1 MAEEN
6 NNIEELL
13 GSEENLNKAIAIIK
27 GKSFAVMPIKDFN
40 EQEQNLRKDLRKE
53 IGSHFG
59 AELSEI
65 DIALSEHL
73 GIDKEGNE
81 KTNAFIKRV
90 IPTLKTE
97 LDTLKKAKEDGLSGS
112 ESLKAE
118 RDSLLEKLNTSAKE
132 KEELE
137 NSFKTTLTNKDKE
150 FIVNAELSKLT
161 FKEGIA
167 DIVLAPAKKEF
178 INSVLSK
185 STLEEG
191 KLVFK
196 DEGVTIRN
204 DKNEPITVF
213 ELASKEFI
221 NSVLSK
227 STLEEGKLVFKDE
240 GVTIRNDK
248 NEPITVFE
256 LASKEFESVLSTDN
270 VIKGLGNG
278 DNTNNNS
285 KSSLS
290 LFAAGRKPTNFGE
303 AELTIKAY
311 YESKGE
317 RIVNGSKKMLQGLSE
332 LRAIY
337 KF

>member
-13 GSEENLNKAIAIIK
+13 GNEENLNKAIAIIK

-40 EQEQNLRKDLRKE
+40 EQEQNLRKE

-59 AELSEI
+59 KELSEI
-65 DIALSEHL
+65 DVTLSEHL

-90 IPTLKTE
+90 IPTLKSE
-97 LDTLKKAKEDGLSGS
+97 LDTLKKAKEDGLTGS

-137 NSFKTTLTNKDKE
+137 NNFKTTLTNKDKE
-150 FIVNAELSKLT
+150 FIVNTELSKLS
-161 FKEGIA
+161 FKEGIES
-167 DIVLAPAKKEF
+167 ILNPAKKQF
-178 INSVLSK
+178 IDSVLSK

-196 DEGVTIRN
+196 EEGVTIRN
-204 DKNEPITVF
+204 DKNEPV
-213 ELASKEFI
+213 
-221 NSVLSK
+221 
-227 STLEEGKLVFKDE
+227 
-240 GVTIRNDK
+240 
-248 NEPITVFE
+248 TVFE

-278 DNTNNNS
+278 DNTKNNS

-290 LFAAGRKPTNFGE
+290 LFAASRKPTNFGE

-317 RIVNGSKKMLQGLSE
+317 RVINGSKKMLQGLSE
-332 LRAIY
+332 LRKIY

>member
-40 EQEQNLRKDLRKE
+40 EQEQNLRKE

-65 DIALSEHL
+65 DVTLSEHL

-161 FKEGIA
+161 FKEGI
-167 DIVLAPAKKEF
+167 DKVLAPAK
-178 INSVLSK
+178 
-185 STLEEG
+185 
-191 KLVFK
+191 
-196 DEGVTIRN
+196 
-204 DKNEPITVF
+204 
-213 ELASKEFI
+213 KEFI

>member
-40 EQEQNLRKDLRKE
+40 EQEQNLRKE

-59 AELSEI
+59 KELSEI
-65 DIALSEHL
+65 DVTLSEHL

-97 LDTLKKAKEDGLSGS
+97 LDTLKKAKEEGLTGS

-167 DIVLAPAKKEF
+167 KVLAPAK
-178 INSVLSK
+178 
-185 STLEEG
+185 
-191 KLVFK
+191 
-196 DEGVTIRN
+196 
-204 DKNEPITVF
+204 
-213 ELASKEFI
+213 KEFI

-303 AELTIKAY
+303 AEATIKAY

-332 LRAIY
+332 LRSIY

>member
-13 GSEENLNKAIAIIK
+13 GDDENLNKAIAIIK
-27 GKSFAVMPIKDFN
+27 GKGNAVMPIKDFN
-40 EQEQNLRKDLRKE
+40 EQEQNLRKE

-59 AELSEI
+59 TELSEI
-65 DIALSEHL
+65 DKAVSEYL

-81 KTNAFIKRV
+81 KTHAFIKRV

-97 LDTLKKAKEDGLSGS
+97 LDTLKKAKEEGLTGS
-112 ESLKAE
+112 ESLKLE
-118 RDSLLEKLNTSAKE
+118 RDDLLNKLNASAKE

-161 FKEGIA
+161 FKDGI
-167 DIVLAPAKKEF
+167 DRVLGPAKKEF
-178 INSVLSK
+178 IESVLSR

-191 KLVFK
+191 KLIFK
-196 DEGVTIRN
+196 NEGVTVRN
-204 DKNEPITVF
+204 DKNEPV
-213 ELASKEFI
+213 
-221 NSVLSK
+221 
-227 STLEEGKLVFKDE
+227 
-240 GVTIRNDK
+240 
-248 NEPITVFE
+248 TVFE
-256 LASKEFESVLSTDN
+256 LASKEFESVLNTDN
-270 VIKGLGNG
+270 IKTGLGNG
-278 DNTNNNS
+278 ENTNKNS

-290 LFAAGRKPTNFGE
+290 LFAASRKPTNFGE
-303 AELTIKAY
+303 AEATVKAY

-317 RIVNGSKKMLQGLSE
+317 KIINGSKKMLQGLSE
-332 LRAIY
+332 LRGIY

>member
-40 EQEQNLRKDLRKE
+40 EQEQNLRKE

-213 ELASKEFI
+213 ELASKEF
-221 NSVLSK
+221 
-227 STLEEGKLVFKDE
+227 
-240 GVTIRNDK
+240 
-248 NEPITVFE
+248 
-256 LASKEFESVLSTDN
+256 ESVLSTDN

>member
-1 MAEEN
+1 MAEE

-13 GSEENLNKAIAIIK
+13 GNEENLNKAIAIIK
-27 GKSFAVMPIKDFN
+27 GKGNAVMPIKDFN
-40 EQEQNLRKDLRKE
+40 EQEQNLRKE

-59 AELSEI
+59 KELSEI
-65 DIALSEHL
+65 DITLSEHL

-90 IPTLKTE
+90 IPTLKSE

-112 ESLKAE
+112 ESLKLE
-118 RDSLLEKLNTSAKE
+118 RDSLLEKLNQSAKE

-137 NSFKTTLTNKDKE
+137 NNFKTTLTNKDKE
-150 FIVNAELSKLT
+150 FIVNSELAKLK
-161 FKEGIA
+161 FKEGI
-167 DIVLAPAKKEF
+167 DKVLAPAKKEF
-178 INSVLSK
+178 IDSVLSK

-196 DEGVTIRN
+196 N
-204 DKNEPITVF
+204 D
-213 ELASKEFI
+213 
-221 NSVLSK
+221 
-227 STLEEGKLVFKDE
+227 

-278 DNTNNNS
+278 DNTKNNS

-290 LFAAGRKPTNFGE
+290 LFAASRKPTNFGE
-303 AELTIKAY
+303 AERTIKDY

-317 RIVNGSKKMLQGLSE
+317 RIINGSKKMLQGLSE